1 RLSRARK
8 VVFPHS
14 DVGALDQLMASVSC
28 AGLRFVVVESLYS
41 MDGDVGP
48 LAEFDALCR
57 RRGALLIVDEAHAV
71 GVFGARGSGLIEAA
85 GLDPTSCVSVNPAGK
100 ALGASGAFV
109 AGPARLPPPSL
120 AGALDASLTIVGE
133 EPVRRERLLARA
145 TYFRSRLRRLGLSV
159 SDEVTQIVP
168 VIIGDNLRAV
178 AVADQLQAE
187 GFDVRAIRPP
197 AVPVGTAR
205 LRISLNAALTEGTLD
220 RFSDALVAAL
230 TGHQC
235 FAVSS

>member
-1 RLSRARK
+1 MDYLVQRARPF
-8 VVFPHS
+8 VFS
-14 DVGALDQLMASVSC
+14 TA
-28 AGLRFVVVESLYS
+28 
-41 MDGDVGP
+41 
-48 LAEFDALCR
+48 
-57 RRGALLIVDEAHAV
+57 
-71 GVFGARGSGLIEAA
+71 
-85 GLDPTSCVSVNPAGK
+85 
-100 ALGASGAFV
+100 
-109 AGPARLPPPSL
+109 PPPSL